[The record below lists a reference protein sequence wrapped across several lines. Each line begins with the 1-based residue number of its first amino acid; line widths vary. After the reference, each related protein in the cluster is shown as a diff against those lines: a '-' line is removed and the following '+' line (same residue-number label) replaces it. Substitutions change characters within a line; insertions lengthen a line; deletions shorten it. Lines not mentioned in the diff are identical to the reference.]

1 MPSGGAENIMNIQA
15 NSSREAINVTVDMTS
30 NVTNMTI
37 VMGALGS
44 DPEFK
49 HTPNTNT
56 PVTEFSLAGKT
67 SVTRTGKEEWVTVW
81 YDVSIFS
88 IPDSTNPK
96 LRNRAE
102 EVYDRLRKGDTI
114 VLIGE
119 AQDASQNVYFS
130 EKAKE
135 HRVRN
140 KIVGRDYQFIRESSK
155 QVDEQGNAVY
165 TNSRGENYT
174 PGTPRQRP
182 GTAAPAAAPTAAPS
196 MVPGSNAPAYFV
208 QGDGG
213 TLIPVYAAAPA
224 AAPAATAPAADRA
237 RHAASVND
245 PLATRPRSMTTN
257 TAATVVAS
265 DEEDVPF

>member
-1 MPSGGAENIMNIQA
+1 MNIQA
-15 NSSREAINVTVDMTS
+15 NSSRESVNVTVDMTA
-30 NVTNMTI
+30 NVTNFTVI
-37 VMGALGS
+37 MGALGN

-56 PVTEFSLAGKT
+56 PVTEFSLAGKR
-67 SVTRTGKEEWVTVW
+67 SVTRGGKEEWITVW
-81 YDVSIFS
+81 YEVSIFS
-88 IPDSTNPK
+88 IVDSTNPK

-119 AQDASQNVYFS
+119 AQDASKNVYLS
-130 EKAKE
+130 EKANE
-135 HRVRN
+135 YRVKN

-165 TNSRGENYT
+165 TNSRGENYV

-182 GTAAPAAAPTAAPS
+182 GTAAPATTAAAPS
-196 MVPGSNAPAYFV
+196 MVPGANAPAYFV
-208 QGDGG
+208 QGENGA
-213 TLIPVYAAAPA
+213 LIPVYVAAPAAAAAAPA
-224 AAPAATAPAADRA
+224 AAAPARRAAT
-237 RHAASVND
+237 VND
-245 PLATRPRSMTTN
+245 PLSTRPRSMATN
-257 TAATVVAS
+257 TVATVVAS